1 MIEVTSFIP
10 QELTMITDEER
21 VALEWVI
28 ALLQPREGSPDRGE
42 TFGIRNA
49 KILQGLLE
57 KLVK

>member
-1 MIEVTSFIP
+1 
-10 QELTMITDEER
+10 MITESER

-42 TFGIRNA
+42 TLTARNA

-57 KLVK
+57 KLLAQK

>member
-1 MIEVTSFIP
+1 
-10 QELTMITDEER
+10 MITESER

-57 KLVK
+57 KLLAQK